1 MFSTKLSRL
10 AQRATPRAP
19 PPPAFVLANPSKT
32 STVCQRPAHQRRPSS
47 SKASCPPDSNSSS
60 GKPAPAANATAEGDE
75 PATQPAAAVAAERIS
90 GKGRNA
96 TAVEDRYAALP
107 RVPDVQ
113 HMSKNDIDLAS
124 FFSLHRPLSLTST
137 IPPPTTPEA
146 FSALFTLN
154 PTTTDPWA
162 HGNSAER
169 RPEDVIYTLHT
180 AIEGLENS
188 TPDPENEEFRWEIIQ
203 ESPSQH
209 HGASAETIR
218 HLDGA
223 PRLKSLEDLV

>member
-75 PATQPAAAVAAERIS
+75 PATQPAAASRKAKKAGKSFGRQHQQPHSVAAERIS

-113 HMSKNDIDLAS
+113 HMSKN
-124 FFSLHRPLSLTST
+124 
-137 IPPPTTPEA
+137 
-146 FSALFTLN
+146 
-154 PTTTDPWA
+154 
-162 HGNSAER
+162 GM
-169 RPEDVIYTLHT
+169 
-180 AIEGLENS
+180 
-188 TPDPENEEFRWEIIQ
+188 
-203 ESPSQH
+203 
-209 HGASAETIR
+209 
-218 HLDGA
+218 
-223 PRLKSLEDLV
+223 